1 MEGNPLKMLMN
12 DRQMFMKIK
21 MLKTLLTIMK

>member
-21 MLKTLLTIMK
+21 MLKKLLTIMK

>member
-21 MLKTLLTIMK
+21 MLKTVLTIIK

>member
-21 MLKTLLTIMK
+21 MLKTLLNIMK